1 MEQKEFIEELSLF
14 FLFFFFCGEISSLP
28 LTLGAAES
36 SLLLPTDGATQSSLP
51 VAQGI
56 RKYFITFYGHD
67 LRLYYYKKFFWL
79 IFFCFFFFFFFPWNG
94 LDWLYFWYHK
104 NNYVWFIAHTISN
117 KYLCKNWEIMW
128 FESLAFYYLLLVCAN
143 YYFGKVSQK
152 LKETLLA

>member
-67 LRLYYYKKFFWL
+67 LRLYYMLQKFYWL
-79 IFFCFFFFFFFPWNG
+79 ICFCFFFFSTKWVG
-94 LDWLYFWYHK
+94 L
-104 NNYVWFIAHTISN
+104 VI
-117 KYLCKNWEIMW
+117 
-128 FESLAFYYLLLVCAN
+128 LLIP
-143 YYFGKVSQK
+143 QK
-152 LKETLLA
+152 